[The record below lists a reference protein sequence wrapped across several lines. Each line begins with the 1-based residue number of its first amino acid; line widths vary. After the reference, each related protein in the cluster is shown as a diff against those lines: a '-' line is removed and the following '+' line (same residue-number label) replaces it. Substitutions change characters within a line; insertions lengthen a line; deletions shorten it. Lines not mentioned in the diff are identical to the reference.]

1 MKRITVPADGRI
13 MRVLFVIEEI
23 GLLLITLA
31 TLVAIGQEVVAMVMR
46 KEVLLQDILL
56 IFIYI
61 EVITMVGIYLSSGKL
76 PVRYPIYIA
85 MVAIARYMIIG
96 MKELDSWIIVALSL
110 AILILAFAVLVI
122 RYGHKHLAYDE

>member
-1 MKRITVPADGRI
+1 